1 VKVFVEGGKVMVG
14 FGGMVGWH
22 LIWMTGLFLL
32 LILNR
37 QGVTL
42 LKSEV
47 SNDGL
52 LPLGLDLA
60 VGGVSFGSQ
69 LYVVLVSGVEVQRW
83 KREVIFAAL
92 AEKNLVT
99 LLQFFPLVL
108 LPLIHRIFWHFRS
121 IL

>member
-1 VKVFVEGGKVMVG
+1 
-14 FGGMVGWH
+14 
-22 LIWMTGLFLL
+22 MTGLFLL

-69 LYVVLVSGVEVQRW
+69 LYVVLVSGVEVQR
-83 KREVIFAAL
+83 
-92 AEKNLVT
+92 
-99 LLQFFPLVL
+99 
-108 LPLIHRIFWHFRS
+108 
-121 IL
+121 